1 MFHRDVQTPRICLV
15 FILSYS
21 SSFPGGFLCF
31 NIRCNE
37 LEDYEPKM
45 VELEKAGMWENIS
58 KTTITYFKNE
68 DLPKEALGFVFK
80 VSRSE

>member
-1 MFHRDVQTPRICLV
+1 MN
-15 FILSYS
+15 S
-21 SSFPGGFLCF
+21 
-31 NIRCNE
+31 N
-37 LEDYEPKM
+37 M
-45 VELEKAGMWENIS
+45 VELEKAGMWENVC